1 MEEKMTFSEKLYQ
14 LRKARGLSQENLAGH
29 LGVSRQAVQKWETGS
44 STPDVSNLVA
54 ISEYFQVSLDH
65 LLKDTEGVSASTD
78 REESEPQTTIGIPYR
93 IYQPHYEY
101 KSTRTLF
108 GLPLVHINLG
118 RGFYR
123 AKGIIAIGNIAVG
136 LISLGIVS
144 AGILSLGCISAGILV
159 LSALGIG
166 AVVFGAVAV
175 GILAVGGVAAGLF
188 AAGGLSVGIY
198 SIGGC
203 AIASRVA
210 IGGYANAHIAV
221 GDQASGIIKIA
232 GHQQM
237 QLLSAAQ
244 FREIILGEYPGTPS
258 FIMKILTLFFQQ

>member
-1 MEEKMTFSEKLYQ
+1 MTFSEKLYQ

-65 LLKDTEGVSASTD
+65 LLKDTGEVSASTD
-78 REESEPQTTIGIPYR
+78 GADPEPQTIGIPYR

-101 KSTRTLF
+101 KSKRTLF

-123 AKGIIAIGNIAVG
+123 AKGILAIGNIAVG
-136 LISLGIVS
+136 LISLGIIS
-144 AGILSLGCISAGILV
+144 AGILSLGCISAGLLV

-175 GILAVGGVAAGLF
+175 GILAVGGVAVGLF
-188 AAGGLSVGIY
+188 AAGGLCVGIY
-198 SIGGC
+198 SVGGC
-203 AIASRVA
+203 AVASRVA
-210 IGGYANAHIAV
+210 VGGYANAHIAV
-221 GDQASGIIKIA
+221 GDQASGIIEIA
-232 GHQQM
+232 GHRQM
-237 QLLSAAQ
+237 QSLSAAQ
-244 FREIILGEYPGTPS
+244 FREIILGEFPGTPS
-258 FIMKILTLFFQQ
+258 FILKILTLFFQN